1 MKEKIYKPKD
11 FAKLVNRKV
20 WTLQRWDREGKLV
33 AHRTSTN
40 RRYYTHSQY
49 LEVMGLKNNTDEGRT
64 VVYTRV
70 SNRNQKDD
78 LENQIKFLR
87 EFANAR
93 GYIVDNFLSDIGSG
107 LNYNRKEF
115 NNILYAT
122 DIKRL
127 IISHKDRFVRFDYDW
142 FVKFL
147 ENKGVEVILVNN
159 ETTSPE
165 SEVVQDL
172 ISIIHVFSCRIY
184 GLRKYKSKIK
194 DIVNEKNNNN

>member
-1 MKEKIYKPKD
+1 MEEKIYKPKE
-11 FAKLVNRKV
+11 FAKMVNRKV

-40 RRYYTHSQY
+40 RRYYTHSQF
-49 LEVMGLKNNTDEGRT
+49 LEVMGMKPTGDEGRT

-78 LENQIKFLR
+78 LENQVKFLR

-93 GYIVDNFLSDIGSG
+93 GYIVDDFLSDIGSG

-127 IISHKDRFVRFDYDW
+127 IISHKDRFVRFGYDW
-142 FVKFL
+142 FIKFL
-147 ENKGVEVILVNN
+147 ENKGVEVIVVNN

-165 SEVVQDL
+165 TEIIQDL
-172 ISIIHVFSCRIY
+172 TTITDEFSSRIY
-184 GLRKYKSKIK
+184 GLRKHKNKIK
-194 DIVNEKNNNN
+194 DIVNEKDNNK

>member
-33 AHRTSTN
+33 AHRTNTN
-40 RRYYTHSQY
+40 RRYYTYSQY
-49 LEVMGLKNNTDEGRT
+49 LEVMGLKNNATEGRT

-93 GYIVDNFLSDIGSG
+93 GYIVDDFLSDIGSG

-127 IISHKDRFVRFDYDW
+127 IISHKDRFVRFGYDW
-142 FVKFL
+142 FIKFL
-147 ENKGVEVILVNN
+147 ENKGVEVIVVNN

-194 DIVNEKNNNN
+194 DILNEKNNNN

>member
-1 MKEKIYKPKD
+1 MEEKIYKPKE
-11 FAKLVNRKV
+11 FAKMVNRKV

-40 RRYYTHSQY
+40 RRYYIYSQF
-49 LEVMGLKNNTDEGRT
+49 LEVMGMKPKGEEGRT

-70 SNRNQKDD
+70 SSRNQKDD
-78 LENQIKFLR
+78 LENQVKFLR

-93 GYIVDNFLSDIGSG
+93 GYIVDDFLSDIGSG

-127 IISHKDRFVRFDYDW
+127 IISHKDRFVRFGYDW
-142 FVKFL
+142 FIKFL
-147 ENKGVEVILVNN
+147 ENKGVEVIVVNN

-165 SEVVQDL
+165 IEIIQDL
-172 ISIIHVFSCRIY
+172 TTITDEFSSRIY
-184 GLRKYKSKIK
+184 GLRKYKNKIK
-194 DIVNEKNNNN
+194 DIVNEKDNNK

>member
-20 WTLQRWDREGKLV
+20 WTLQHWDREGKLV
-33 AHRTSTN
+33 AHRTNTN

-49 LEVMGLKNNTDEGRT
+49 LEVMGLKNNATEGRT

-87 EFANAR
+87 EFTNAC
-93 GYIVDNFLSDIGSG
+93 GYIVDNFLSDIGLG

-127 IISHKDRFVRFDYDW
+127 IISHKDRFVRFGYDW
-142 FVKFL
+142 FIKFL
-147 ENKGVEVILVNN
+147 ENKGVEVIVVNN

-172 ISIIHVFSCRIY
+172 IFIIHVFSCRIY
-184 GLRKYKSKIK
+184 RLRKYKSKIK

>member
-1 MKEKIYKPKD
+1 MEEKIYKPKE
-11 FAKLVNRKV
+11 FAKMVNRKV

-40 RRYYTHSQY
+40 RRYYTYSQF
-49 LEVMGLKNNTDEGRT
+49 LEVMGMKPTGDEGRT
-64 VVYTRV
+64 VVYSRV
-70 SNRNQKDD
+70 SSRNQKDD
-78 LENQIKFLR
+78 LENQVKFLR

-93 GYIVDNFLSDIGSG
+93 GYIVDDFLSDIGSG

-127 IISHKDRFVRFDYDW
+127 IISHKDRFVRFGYDW
-142 FVKFL
+142 FIKFL
-147 ENKGVEVILVNN
+147 ENKGVEVIVVNN

-165 SEVVQDL
+165 IEIIQDL
-172 ISIIHVFSCRIY
+172 TTITDEFSSRIY
-184 GLRKYKSKIK
+184 GLRKYKNKIK
-194 DIVNEKNNNN
+194 DIVNEKDNNK

>member
-49 LEVMGLKNNTDEGRT
+49 LEVMGLKNNTTGGRT

-93 GYIVDNFLSDIGSG
+93 GYIVDDFLSDIGSG

-127 IISHKDRFVRFDYDW
+127 IISHKDRFVRFGYDW